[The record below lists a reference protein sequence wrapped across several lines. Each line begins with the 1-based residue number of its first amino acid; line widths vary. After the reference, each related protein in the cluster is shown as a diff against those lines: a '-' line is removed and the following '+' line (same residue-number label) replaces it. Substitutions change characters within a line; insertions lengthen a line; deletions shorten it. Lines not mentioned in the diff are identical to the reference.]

1 MLTPEKLE
9 EIRVKVRAE
18 CAAINDALHATR
30 AHGLPVADR
39 LDDAHAVW
47 LETGD
52 KTKAMDAL
60 RQAWL
65 ESQDALLVVQQA
77 HPGALKYFSDIKDG
91 IKKQVEKG
99 DLPKGYPRP
108 GVRAERAA
116 AIAQRGRPDGTET
129 AV

>member
-1 MLTPEKLE
+1 M
-9 EIRVKVRAE
+9 KVSAE

-30 AHGLPVADR
+30 THGLPVADR

-116 AIAQRGRPDGTET
+116 AVSQRGRPDGTET
-129 AV
+129 AA